1 MIIDVKQAVA
11 IATQYFLNLVGGE
24 SVSDL
29 LLEEVELSDDERFWH
44 VTLSAVLPA
53 PMGEGSATIGL
64 AAALEAAARG
74 SAQLRRRVYKV
85 FKVDASTGTVRSMKM
100 RMVHE

>member
-1 MIIDVKQAVA
+1 MDVKQAVS

-53 PMGEGSATIGL
+53 PMDDGPSAIGL

-85 FKVDASTGTVRSMKM
+85 FKVDAATGSVRSMKM
-100 RMVHE
+100 RTVHD

>member
-11 IATQYFLNLVGGE
+11 IAIQYFLNLVGGE
-24 SVSDL
+24 SASDV

-44 VTLSAVLPA
+44 VTLSAVVPGPENVGSPVNALATALGASLP
-53 PMGEGSATIGL
+53 
-64 AAALEAAARG
+64 
-74 SAQLRRRVYKV
+74 RRRVYKV
-85 FKVDASTGTVRSMKM
+85 FKVDATGGTVKSMKM